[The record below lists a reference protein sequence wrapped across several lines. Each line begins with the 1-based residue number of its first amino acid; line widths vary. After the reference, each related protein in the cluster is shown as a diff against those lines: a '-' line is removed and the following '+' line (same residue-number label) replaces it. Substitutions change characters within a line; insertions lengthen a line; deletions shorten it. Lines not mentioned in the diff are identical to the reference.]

1 MIRPSDERGDWSPAG
16 ARARNG
22 LGLNEA
28 EAARIR
34 AKFPASSSPQ
44 AGIFYADGV
53 FEGGGV
59 LGLAFLGAA
68 RCCAEVGIRWKGLAG
83 TSTGAITAS
92 LLAAVPAIDD
102 LERIFGAVDF
112 RSFVGEK
119 TSRRIIDFHPSEDL
133 DHPAQ
138 MLVRLL
144 VAQQLGQYSSEPFRR
159 WLQDSLKLGGVA
171 TFTDVGK
178 DDPEHALKVVVSD
191 LTRGQMLVLPDDL
204 PEGERA
210 TFPVAEAVRLS
221 MSIPLFFAP
230 GRLHDDYIVDGGILS
245 NYPVWI
251 FDETD
256 PSKQPRWPTFGFRL
270 YDARDDQPLHIDS
283 APDILKAM
291 FKTMMYAHD
300 RHNMSVPK
308 RTRTINVDVTNVGIS
323 VTQFSLSDEQKDELY
338 RRGYESTKRYLLDEW
353 DWQAHLESRGL
364 ASV

>member
-1 MIRPSDERGDWSPAG
+1 MESGRGPP
-16 ARARNG
+16 RNG

-28 EAARIR
+28 EAARIQ
-34 AKFPASSSPQ
+34 AKFPANSSPQ

-68 RCCAEVGIRWKGLAG
+68 GCFAEVGIRWKGLAR
-83 TSTGAITAS
+83 TSAGAITAS
-92 LLAAVPAIDD
+92 LLGVAIDD

-171 TFTDVGK
+171 TFTDIGK
-178 DDPEHALKVVVSD
+178 DDPEHWLKVVVSD
-191 LTRGQMLVLPDDL
+191 LTHGQMLVLPDDL

-221 MSIPLFFAP
+221 MSIPLFFARGGCTMITSSMVRYPEQLP
-230 GRLHDDYIVDGGILS
+230 GVDFRRDGSIEAAPVADVRLPALRREGRPAAAHRQRAGHPQGHVQDDDVR
-245 NYPVWI
+245 
-251 FDETD
+251 
-256 PSKQPRWPTFGFRL
+256 PRPAQHER
-270 YDARDDQPLHIDS
+270 P
-283 APDILKAM
+283 
-291 FKTMMYAHD
+291 
-300 RHNMSVPK
+300 
-308 RTRTINVDVTNVGIS
+308 
-323 VTQFSLSDEQKDELY
+323 
-338 RRGYESTKRYLLDEW
+338 
-353 DWQAHLESRGL
+353 QAHPDH
-364 ASV
+364 